1 MQSKT
6 SFFNRTLF
14 RKNLSRYWPL
24 WGFAS
29 FVGFLAP
36 AALLVRVIQS
46 GETSV
51 APLRVREI
59 YYYLLSDAVP
69 IVSIAYAILC
79 AMAVWSYLYNARSVG
94 MMHSLPIRREGLFLT
109 NLLSGLA
116 MMAIPYLVAGGL
128 GTLLFACCGGFDAW
142 GTLVTVLAVIA
153 QSVTF
158 FGLATFC
165 AFLTGNIFALPVLY
179 FLLNF
184 LAPLGDWLC
193 NLFARGFLF
202 GFTADYSGTVDFL
215 CPMVYLTQRLYV
227 NSEYETVRDSA
238 LEYQNRLTS
247 VTLENAWL
255 IAAYA
260 AAGLVFLALAYL
272 LYRRRESERAGDV
285 VAVRVFRPVFRFGVA
300 ALSALLGGRLLYAL
314 LWESFQAGDT
324 FTPVPLA
331 ICLIV
336 AGLIGYYAASML
348 LAKSLRVFR
357 GSAVGALCLVA
368 ACAAFCAG
376 MRYDL
381 FGIERRIPDQ
391 NEIAQLE
398 IYLAR
403 NTYYLTPEDQPE
415 LLSGAQDL
423 QRTLIAQ
430 KDLIRSNYETYRH
443 GGSSSDILTAAGTM
457 QGAETYRH
465 GGSSSDPDASTNI
478 RYVYTLKNGATV
490 ERFYTVSF
498 ARSDLQ
504 TSGSYANVM
513 DSFVNSPALRQARLR
528 WGDPEFHVESGSF
541 DSQSTGDYFNL
552 GTQECETL
560 LSAIARDA
568 ENGNW
573 GRYDWFE
580 DDGTAYA
587 MDLSFDFYRDLID
600 ERGTH
605 YQSYDSIYITVRPE
619 MTETKQALLDLNL
632 ATEQDF
638 VTWQELN
645 GITTEA

>member
-36 AALLVRVIQS
+36 AAALVRLAQS
-46 GETSV
+46 GSMSV
-51 APLRVREI
+51 EPLVVREG
-59 YYYLLSDAVP
+59 YYYLLGNAVP
-69 IVSIAYAILC
+69 IVSLVYAILC
-79 AMAVWSYLYNARSVG
+79 AMAVWSYLYNPRSVG

-128 GTLLFACCGGFDAW
+128 GTLLFACGGGFDAW
-142 GTLVTVLAVIA
+142 GTLATVLAVIA

-165 AFLTGNIFALPVLY
+165 AFLTGNIFALPALY

-285 VAVRVFRPVFRFGVA
+285 VAVRIFRPVFRFGVA

-324 FTPVPLA
+324 FTPVPMA
-331 ICLIV
+331 VCLIV

-398 IYLAR
+398 IYLAS

-443 GGSSSDILTAAGTM
+443 GST
-457 QGAETYRH
+457 
-465 GGSSSDPDASTNI
+465 SSDPDASTNI

-605 YQSYDSIYITVRPE
+605 YRSYDSIYITVRPE

>member
-59 YYYLLSDAVP
+59 YYYLVADAVP

-109 NLLSGLA
+109 NLISGLA
-116 MMAIPYLVAGGL
+116 MMAIPYLVAGVL
-128 GTLLFACCGGFDAW
+128 GTLIFACCGGFDAW
-142 GTLVTVLAVIA
+142 GTLATILAVIG

-430 KDLIRSNYETYRH
+430 KDLIRSNYETYRR
-443 GGSSSDILTAAGTM
+443 GSV
-457 QGAETYRH
+457 
-465 GGSSSDPDASTNI
+465 SSDPDASTNI

-605 YQSYDSIYITVRPE
+605 YRGYDSIYITVRPE

>member
-51 APLRVREI
+51 EPLVVREI
-59 YYYLLSDAVP
+59 YYYLVADAVP
-69 IVSIAYAILC
+69 IISLVYAILC

-324 FTPVPLA
+324 FTPVPMA
-331 ICLIV
+331 IFLIV

-368 ACAAFCAG
+368 ACVAFCAG

-381 FGIERRIPDQ
+381 FGIERRIPAEG
-391 NEIAQLE
+391 EIAQLE

-430 KDLIRSNYETYRH
+430 KDLIRSNY
-443 GGSSSDILTAAGTM
+443 
-457 QGAETYRH
+457 ETYRH

-528 WGDPEFHVESGSF
+528 WGDPEFHVESGWFSIQ
-541 DSQSTGDYFNL
+541 DGDDNFTL

-580 DDGTAYA
+580 DDQSAYA

-600 ERGTH
+600 EHGTH
-605 YQSYDSIYITVRPE
+605 YRSYDSIYITVRPE

>member
-116 MMAIPYLVAGGL
+116 MMAIPYLVAGVL

-142 GTLVTVLAVIA
+142 GTLATILAVIG

-314 LWESFQAGDT
+314 LWESFQVGDT
-324 FTPVPLA
+324 FTPVPLV

-368 ACAAFCAG
+368 ACVAFCAG

-391 NEIAQLE
+391 NEITQLE

-443 GGSSSDILTAAGTM
+443 GGSSSD
-457 QGAETYRH
+457 
-465 GGSSSDPDASTNI
+465 PDASTNI
-478 RYVYTLKNGATV
+478 RYIYTLKNGATV

-498 ARSDLQ
+498 ARSDL
-504 TSGSYANVM
+504 SVPGSYANAM
-513 DSFVNSPALRQARLR
+513 DAYVNSPALRQARLR
-528 WGDPEFHVESGSF
+528 WGDPEFHVESGWFSIQ
-541 DSQSTGDYFNL
+541 DGDDNFTL

>member
-59 YYYLLSDAVP
+59 YYYLVADAVP

-79 AMAVWSYLYNARSVG
+79 AMAVWSYLYHPRSVS

-142 GTLVTVLAVIA
+142 GTLATILAVIG

-391 NEIAQLE
+391 NEITQLE

-430 KDLIRSNYETYRH
+430 KDLIRSNY
-443 GGSSSDILTAAGTM
+443 
-457 QGAETYRH
+457 ETYRH

-600 ERGTH
+600 EHGTH
-605 YQSYDSIYITVRPE
+605 YRSYDSIYITVRPE

>member
-69 IVSIAYAILC
+69 IVSIAFAILC
-79 AMAVWSYLYNARSVG
+79 AMAVWSYLYHPRSVS

-142 GTLVTVLAVIA
+142 GTLATILAVIG

-260 AAGLVFLALAYL
+260 AAGLVFLTLAYL

-331 ICLIV
+331 VCLMV

-600 ERGTH
+600 EHGTH
-605 YQSYDSIYITVRPE
+605 YRGYDSIYITVRPE

>member
-59 YYYLLSDAVP
+59 YYYLVADAVP

-109 NLLSGLA
+109 NLISGLA

-142 GTLVTVLAVIA
+142 GTLATILAVIG

-314 LWESFQAGDT
+314 LWESFQVGDT

-368 ACAAFCAG
+368 ACVAFCAG

-381 FGIERRIPDQ
+381 FGIERRVPAQ
-391 NEIAQLE
+391 NEITQLE

-443 GGSSSDILTAAGTM
+443 GGSSSD
-457 QGAETYRH
+457 
-465 GGSSSDPDASTNI
+465 PDASTNI
-478 RYVYTLKNGATV
+478 RYIYTLKNGATV

-528 WGDPEFHVESGSF
+528 WGDPEFHVESGWFSIQ
-541 DSQSTGDYFNL
+541 DGDDNFTL

-600 ERGTH
+600 EHGTH
-605 YQSYDSIYITVRPE
+605 YRSYDSIYITVRPE

>member
-29 FVGFLAP
+29 SVAFLAP
-36 AALLVRVIQS
+36 APLLVRVIQS

-59 YYYLLSDAVP
+59 YYYLVADAVP

-142 GTLVTVLAVIA
+142 GTLATILAVIG

-179 FLLNF
+179 FLFNF

-368 ACAAFCAG
+368 ACVAFCAG

-391 NEIAQLE
+391 NEITQLE

-430 KDLIRSNYETYRH
+430 KDLIRRNYETYRH
-443 GGSSSDILTAAGTM
+443 GGT
-457 QGAETYRH
+457 
-465 GGSSSDPDASTNI
+465 SSDPDASTNI
-478 RYVYTLKNGATV
+478 RYIYTLKNGATV

-498 ARSDLQ
+498 ARSDL
-504 TSGSYANVM
+504 SVPGSYANVM

-528 WGDPEFHVESGSF
+528 WGDPEFHVESGWFSIQ
-541 DSQSTGDYFNL
+541 DGDDNFTL

>member
-59 YYYLLSDAVP
+59 YYYLVADAVP

-142 GTLVTVLAVIA
+142 GTLATILAVIG

-368 ACAAFCAG
+368 ACVAFCAG

-391 NEIAQLE
+391 NEITQLE

-443 GGSSSDILTAAGTM
+443 GST
-457 QGAETYRH
+457 
-465 GGSSSDPDASTNI
+465 SSDPDASTNI
-478 RYVYTLKNGATV
+478 RYIYTLKNGATV

-498 ARSDLQ
+498 ARSDL
-504 TSGSYANVM
+504 SVPGSYANAM
-513 DSFVNSPALRQARLR
+513 DAYVNSPALRQARLR
-528 WGDPEFHVESGSF
+528 WGDPEFHVESGWFSLQE
-541 DSQSTGDYFNL
+541 SGDNFAL
-552 GTQECETL
+552 GTQECERL
-560 LSAIARDA
+560 LSAIAQDA

-587 MDLSFDFYRDLID
+587 MDLSFDFYRDLTD

-605 YQSYDSIYITVRPE
+605 YQSCDSIYITVRPE

-645 GITTEA
+645 GIPTEA

>member
-51 APLRVREI
+51 EPLVVREI
-59 YYYLLSDAVP
+59 YYYLVADAVP

-142 GTLVTVLAVIA
+142 GTLATILAVIG

-314 LWESFQAGDT
+314 LWESFQVGDT

-368 ACAAFCAG
+368 ACVAFCAG

-391 NEIAQLE
+391 NEITQLE

-443 GGSSSDILTAAGTM
+443 GGSSSD
-457 QGAETYRH
+457 
-465 GGSSSDPDASTNI
+465 PDASTNI
-478 RYVYTLKNGATV
+478 RYIYTLKNGATV

-498 ARSDLQ
+498 ARSDL
-504 TSGSYANVM
+504 SVPGSYANAM
-513 DSFVNSPALRQARLR
+513 DAYVNSPALRQARLR
-528 WGDPEFHVESGSF
+528 WGDPEFHVESGWFSIQ
-541 DSQSTGDYFNL
+541 DGDDNFTL

>member
-51 APLRVREI
+51 EPLVVREG
-59 YYYLLSDAVP
+59 YYYLLGNAVP
-69 IVSIAYAILC
+69 IVSLVYAILC
-79 AMAVWSYLYNARSVG
+79 AMAVWSYLYNPRSVG

-238 LEYQNRLTS
+238 LEYQNLLTS

-314 LWESFQAGDT
+314 LWESFQAGNT
-324 FTPVPLA
+324 FSPVPMA
-331 ICLIV
+331 IFLIV

-368 ACAAFCAG
+368 ACVAFCAG

-381 FGIERRIPDQ
+381 FGIERRIPAEG
-391 NEIAQLE
+391 EIAQLE

-430 KDLIRSNYETYRH
+430 KDLIQRNYETYRH
-443 GGSSSDILTAAGTM
+443 GSV
-457 QGAETYRH
+457 
-465 GGSSSDPDASTNI
+465 SSDPDAYTNI
-478 RYVYTLKNGATV
+478 RYIYTLKNGATV
-490 ERFYTVSF
+490 ERFYVVSF

-504 TSGSYANVM
+504 TSGSYASVL
-513 DSFVNSPALRQARLR
+513 DAYVNSPGMRQARLR
-528 WGDPEFHVESGSF
+528 WNDPEFHMEGGAFNSR
-541 DSQSTGDYFNL
+541 STGDYFAL
-552 GTQECETL
+552 GTQECEGL
-560 LSAIARDA
+560 LSAIAKDA

-580 DDGTAYA
+580 DDQAAYA

-645 GITTEA
+645 GIVAEDMA

>member
-59 YYYLLSDAVP
+59 YYYLVADAVP

-142 GTLVTVLAVIA
+142 GTLATILAVIG

-368 ACAAFCAG
+368 ACVAFCAG

-391 NEIAQLE
+391 NEITQLE

-443 GGSSSDILTAAGTM
+443 GGSSSD
-457 QGAETYRH
+457 
-465 GGSSSDPDASTNI
+465 PDASTNI
-478 RYVYTLKNGATV
+478 RYIYTLKNGATV

-528 WGDPEFHVESGSF
+528 WGDPEFHVESGWFSIQ
-541 DSQSTGDYFNL
+541 DGDDNFTL

>member
-59 YYYLLSDAVP
+59 YYYLVADAVP

-79 AMAVWSYLYNARSVG
+79 AMAVWSYLYHPRSVG

-324 FTPVPLA
+324 FTPVPMA
-331 ICLIV
+331 IFLIV

-368 ACAAFCAG
+368 ACVAFCAG

-381 FGIERRIPDQ
+381 FGIERRIPAEG
-391 NEIAQLE
+391 EIAQLE

-443 GGSSSDILTAAGTM
+443 GGSSSD
-457 QGAETYRH
+457 
-465 GGSSSDPDASTNI
+465 PDASTNI
-478 RYVYTLKNGATV
+478 RYIYTLKNGATV

-498 ARSDLQ
+498 ARSDL
-504 TSGSYANVM
+504 SVPGSYANAM
-513 DSFVNSPALRQARLR
+513 DAYVNSPALRQARLR
-528 WGDPEFHVESGSF
+528 WGDPEFHVESGWFSIQ
-541 DSQSTGDYFNL
+541 DGDDNFTL

>member
-36 AALLVRVIQS
+36 AAALVRMAQS
-46 GETSV
+46 GSMSV
-51 APLRVREI
+51 EPLVVREG
-59 YYYLLSDAVP
+59 YYYLLGNAVP

-142 GTLVTVLAVIA
+142 GTLATVLAVIA

-165 AFLTGNIFALPVLY
+165 AFLTGNIFALPALY

-285 VAVRVFRPVFRFGVA
+285 VAVRIFRPVFRFGVA

-324 FTPVPLA
+324 FTPVPMA
-331 ICLIV
+331 VCLIV

-398 IYLAR
+398 IYLAN

-443 GGSSSDILTAAGTM
+443 GST
-457 QGAETYRH
+457 
-465 GGSSSDPDASTNI
+465 SSDPDASTNI

-605 YQSYDSIYITVRPE
+605 YRSYDSIYITVRPE

>member
-331 ICLIV
+331 ICLMV

-391 NEIAQLE
+391 NEITQLE

-423 QRTLIAQ
+423 QRTLIDQ
-430 KDLIRSNYETYRH
+430 KDLIQRNYETYRH
-443 GGSSSDILTAAGTM
+443 GS
-457 QGAETYRH
+457 
-465 GGSSSDPDASTNI
+465 SSSDPDAYTNI
-478 RYVYTLKNGATV
+478 RYIYTLKNGATV

-498 ARSDLQ
+498 ARSDL
-504 TSGSYANVM
+504 SVPGSYANAM
-513 DSFVNSPALRQARLR
+513 DAYVNSPALRQARLR
-528 WGDPEFHVESGSF
+528 WGDPEFHVESGWFSIQ
-541 DSQSTGDYFNL
+541 DGDDNFTL

>member
-59 YYYLLSDAVP
+59 YYYLVADAVP

-142 GTLVTVLAVIA
+142 GTLATILAVIG

-368 ACAAFCAG
+368 ACVAFCAG

-391 NEIAQLE
+391 NEITQLE

-443 GGSSSDILTAAGTM
+443 GGSSSD
-457 QGAETYRH
+457 
-465 GGSSSDPDASTNI
+465 PDASTNI

-513 DSFVNSPALRQARLR
+513 DAYVNSPALRQARLR
-528 WGDPEFHVESGSF
+528 WGDPEFHVESGWFSIQ
-541 DSQSTGDYFNL
+541 DGDDNFTL

-600 ERGTH
+600 EHGTH
-605 YQSYDSIYITVRPE
+605 YRSYDSIYITVRPE

>member
-59 YYYLLSDAVP
+59 YYYLVADAVP
-69 IVSIAYAILC
+69 IVSLVYAILC
-79 AMAVWSYLYNARSVG
+79 AMAVWSYLYNPRSVG

-443 GGSSSDILTAAGTM
+443 GGSSSD
-457 QGAETYRH
+457 
-465 GGSSSDPDASTNI
+465 PDASTNI

-605 YQSYDSIYITVRPE
+605 YRSYDSIYITVRPE

>member
-59 YYYLLSDAVP
+59 YYYLVADAVP

-79 AMAVWSYLYNARSVG
+79 AMAVWSYLYHPRSVS

-142 GTLVTVLAVIA
+142 GTLATILAVIG

-260 AAGLVFLALAYL
+260 AAGLVFLTLAYL

-331 ICLIV
+331 VCLMV

-415 LLSGAQDL
+415 LLAGAREL
-423 QRTLIAQ
+423 QHTLIDQ
-430 KDLIRSNYETYRH
+430 KDLIQRNYETYRH
-443 GGSSSDILTAAGTM
+443 GSV
-457 QGAETYRH
+457 
-465 GGSSSDPDASTNI
+465 SSDPDAYTNI
-478 RYVYTLKNGATV
+478 RYIYTLKNGATV
-490 ERFYTVSF
+490 ERFYVVSF

-504 TSGSYANVM
+504 TSGSYASVL
-513 DSFVNSPALRQARLR
+513 DAYVNSPGMRQARLR
-528 WGDPEFHVESGSF
+528 WNDPEFHMEGGAFNSR
-541 DSQSTGDYFNL
+541 STGDYFAL
-552 GTQECETL
+552 GTQECEGL
-560 LSAIARDA
+560 LAAIARDA

-580 DDGTAYA
+580 DDQSAYA

>member
-59 YYYLLSDAVP
+59 YYYLVADAVP

-79 AMAVWSYLYNARSVG
+79 AMAVWSYLYHPRSVS

-142 GTLVTVLAVIA
+142 GTLATILAVIG

-368 ACAAFCAG
+368 ACVAFCAG

-430 KDLIRSNYETYRH
+430 KDLIRSNY
-443 GGSSSDILTAAGTM
+443 
-457 QGAETYRH
+457 ETYRH

-528 WGDPEFHVESGSF
+528 WGDPEFHVESGWFSIQ
-541 DSQSTGDYFNL
+541 DGDDNFTL

-645 GITTEA
+645 GIAAEDLA

>member
-59 YYYLLSDAVP
+59 YYYLVADAVP

-142 GTLVTVLAVIA
+142 GTLATILAVIA

-260 AAGLVFLALAYL
+260 AAGLVFLTLAYL

-331 ICLIV
+331 ICLMV

-430 KDLIRSNYETYRH
+430 KDLIRSNY
-443 GGSSSDILTAAGTM
+443 
-457 QGAETYRH
+457 ETYRH

-600 ERGTH
+600 EHGTH
-605 YQSYDSIYITVRPE
+605 YRSYDSIYITVRPE

>member
-59 YYYLLSDAVP
+59 YYYLVADAVP

-79 AMAVWSYLYNARSVG
+79 AMAVWSYLYHPRSVS

-109 NLLSGLA
+109 NLISGLA
-116 MMAIPYLVAGGL
+116 MMAIPYLVAGVL
-128 GTLLFACCGGFDAW
+128 GTLIFACCGGFDAW
-142 GTLVTVLAVIA
+142 GTLATILAVIG

-260 AAGLVFLALAYL
+260 AAGLVFLTLAYL

-331 ICLIV
+331 VCLIV

-600 ERGTH
+600 EHGTH
-605 YQSYDSIYITVRPE
+605 YRGYDSIYITVRPE

>member
-79 AMAVWSYLYNARSVG
+79 AMAVWSYLYNPRSVG

-142 GTLVTVLAVIA
+142 GTLATILAVIG

-331 ICLIV
+331 ICLMV

-600 ERGTH
+600 EHGTH

>member
-1 MQSKT
+1 M
-6 SFFNRTLF
+6 
-14 RKNLSRYWPL
+14 
-24 WGFAS
+24 
-29 FVGFLAP
+29 
-36 AALLVRVIQS
+36 
-46 GETSV
+46 
-51 APLRVREI
+51 
-59 YYYLLSDAVP
+59 
-69 IVSIAYAILC
+69 
-79 AMAVWSYLYNARSVG
+79 
-94 MMHSLPIRREGLFLT
+94 
-109 NLLSGLA
+109 
-116 MMAIPYLVAGGL
+116 AGGL

-142 GTLVTVLAVIA
+142 GTLVTVLAVIG

-165 AFLTGNIFALPVLY
+165 AFLTGNIFALPALY

-443 GGSSSDILTAAGTM
+443 GST
-457 QGAETYRH
+457 
-465 GGSSSDPDASTNI
+465 SSDPDASTNI
-478 RYVYTLKNGATV
+478 RYIYTLKNGATV

-498 ARSDLQ
+498 ARSDL
-504 TSGSYANVM
+504 SVPGSYANAM
-513 DSFVNSPALRQARLR
+513 DAYVNSPALRQARLR
-528 WGDPEFHVESGSF
+528 WGDPEFHVESGWFSIQ
-541 DSQSTGDYFNL
+541 DGDDNFTL

-605 YQSYDSIYITVRPE
+605 YRSYDSIYITVRPE

>member
-36 AALLVRVIQS
+36 AAALVRMAQS
-46 GETSV
+46 GSMSV
-51 APLRVREI
+51 EPLVVREG
-59 YYYLLSDAVP
+59 YYYLLGNAVP
-69 IVSIAYAILC
+69 IASLVYAILC
-79 AMAVWSYLYNARSVG
+79 AMAVWSYLYNPRSVG
-94 MMHSLPIRREGLFLT
+94 MMHSLPIRREGLFLA

-142 GTLVTVLAVIA
+142 GTLATVLAVIA

-165 AFLTGNIFALPVLY
+165 AFLTGNIFALPALY

-202 GFTADYSGTVDFL
+202 GFTADYSGSVDFL
-215 CPMVYLTQRLYV
+215 CPVVYLTQRLYV

-368 ACAAFCAG
+368 ACVAFCAG

-391 NEIAQLE
+391 NEITQLE

-443 GGSSSDILTAAGTM
+443 GST
-457 QGAETYRH
+457 
-465 GGSSSDPDASTNI
+465 SSDPDAYTNI
-478 RYVYTLKNGATV
+478 RYIYTLKNGATV

-498 ARSDLQ
+498 ARSDL
-504 TSGSYANVM
+504 SVPGSYANAM
-513 DSFVNSPALRQARLR
+513 DAYVNSPALRQARLR
-528 WGDPEFHVESGSF
+528 WGDPEFHVESGWFSLQE
-541 DSQSTGDYFNL
+541 SGDNFAL
-552 GTQECETL
+552 GTQECERL

-587 MDLSFDFYRDLID
+587 MDLSFDFYRDLTD
-600 ERGTH
+600 EHGTH

-645 GITTEA
+645 GITTDA

>member
-36 AALLVRVIQS
+36 AAALVRMAQS
-46 GETSV
+46 GSMSV
-51 APLRVREI
+51 EPLVVREG
-59 YYYLLSDAVP
+59 YYYLLGNAVP
-69 IVSIAYAILC
+69 IASLVYAILC
-79 AMAVWSYLYNARSVG
+79 AMAVWSYLYNPRSVG
-94 MMHSLPIRREGLFLT
+94 MMHSLPIRREGLFLA

-142 GTLVTVLAVIA
+142 GTLVTILAVIG

-179 FLLNF
+179 FLFHF
-184 LAPLGDWLC
+184 LPPLGDWLC

-314 LWESFQAGDT
+314 IWESFRAGDT
-324 FTPVPLA
+324 FTPVPMA
-331 ICLIV
+331 VCLIV

-376 MRYDL
+376 MRFDL
-381 FGIERRIPDQ
+381 FGIERRVPAQ
-391 NEIAQLE
+391 SEIAQLE
-398 IYLAR
+398 IYLAS

-443 GGSSSDILTAAGTM
+443 GST
-457 QGAETYRH
+457 
-465 GGSSSDPDASTNI
+465 SSDPDAYTNI
-478 RYVYTLKNGATV
+478 RYIYTLKNGATV

-498 ARSDLQ
+498 ARSDL
-504 TSGSYANVM
+504 SVPGSYANAM
-513 DSFVNSPALRQARLR
+513 DAYVNSPALRQARLR

-587 MDLSFDFYRDLID
+587 MDLSFDFYRDLTD
-600 ERGTH
+600 EHGTH

>member
-51 APLRVREI
+51 EPLVVREG
-59 YYYLLSDAVP
+59 YYYLLGNAVP
-69 IVSIAYAILC
+69 IVSLVYAILC
-79 AMAVWSYLYNARSVG
+79 AMAVWSYLYNPRSVG

-153 QSVTF
+153 QGVTF

-238 LEYQNRLTS
+238 LEYQNLLTS

-314 LWESFQAGDT
+314 LWESFQAGNT
-324 FTPVPLA
+324 FSPVPMA
-331 ICLIV
+331 IFLIV

-368 ACAAFCAG
+368 ACVAFCAG

-381 FGIERRIPDQ
+381 FGIERRIPAEG
-391 NEIAQLE
+391 EIAQLE

-430 KDLIRSNYETYRH
+430 KDLIQRNYETYRH
-443 GGSSSDILTAAGTM
+443 GSV
-457 QGAETYRH
+457 
-465 GGSSSDPDASTNI
+465 SSDPDAYTNI
-478 RYVYTLKNGATV
+478 RYIYTLKNGATV
-490 ERFYTVSF
+490 ERFYVVSF

-504 TSGSYANVM
+504 TSGSYASVL
-513 DSFVNSPALRQARLR
+513 DAYVNSPGMRQARLR
-528 WGDPEFHVESGSF
+528 WNDPEFHMEGGAFNSR
-541 DSQSTGDYFNL
+541 STGDYFAL
-552 GTQECETL
+552 GTQECEGL
-560 LSAIARDA
+560 LSAIAKDA

-580 DDGTAYA
+580 DDQAAYA

-619 MTETKQALLDLNL
+619 MTETKQALLDQNL

>member
-59 YYYLLSDAVP
+59 YYYLVADAVP

-142 GTLVTVLAVIA
+142 GTLATILAVIG

-331 ICLIV
+331 ICLMV

-368 ACAAFCAG
+368 ACVAFCAG

-391 NEIAQLE
+391 NEITQLE

-443 GGSSSDILTAAGTM
+443 GST
-457 QGAETYRH
+457 
-465 GGSSSDPDASTNI
+465 SSDPDAYTNI
-478 RYVYTLKNGATV
+478 RYIYTLKNGATV

-528 WGDPEFHVESGSF
+528 WGDPEFHVESGWFSIQ
-541 DSQSTGDYFNL
+541 DGDDNFTL

-600 ERGTH
+600 EHGTH
-605 YQSYDSIYITVRPE
+605 YRSYDSIYITVRPE

>member
-59 YYYLLSDAVP
+59 YYYLVADAVP

-142 GTLVTVLAVIA
+142 GTLATILAVIG

-331 ICLIV
+331 ICLMV

-368 ACAAFCAG
+368 ACVAFCAG

-381 FGIERRIPDQ
+381 FGIERRIPDGS
-391 NEIAQLE
+391 EIAQLE
-398 IYLAR
+398 LYVAN

-415 LLSGAQDL
+415 LLAGAQEL
-423 QRTLIAQ
+423 QRTLIDQ
-430 KDLIRSNYETYRH
+430 KFLIESNYETYRH
-443 GGSSSDILTAAGTM
+443 GST
-457 QGAETYRH
+457 
-465 GGSSSDPDASTNI
+465 SSDPDVYANI
-478 RYVYTLKNGATV
+478 RYVYTLKSGAAV
-490 ERFYTVSF
+490 ERFYTVAF

-504 TSGSYANVM
+504 QPGSYAGVL
-513 DSFVNSPALRQARLR
+513 DAYVNSPALRQARLR
-528 WGDPEFHVESGSF
+528 WGDPEFHVESGWFSIQ
-541 DSQSTGDYFNL
+541 DGDDNFTL

>member
-59 YYYLLSDAVP
+59 YYYLVADAVP

-79 AMAVWSYLYNARSVG
+79 AMAVWSYLYHPRSVS

-142 GTLVTVLAVIA
+142 GTLATVLAVIA

-165 AFLTGNIFALPVLY
+165 AFLTGNIFALPALY

-202 GFTADYSGTVDFL
+202 GFTADYSGSVDFL
-215 CPMVYLTQRLYV
+215 CPVVYLTQRLYV

-368 ACAAFCAG
+368 ACVAFCAG
-376 MRYDL
+376 MRFDL
-381 FGIERRIPDQ
+381 FGIERRVPGK

-398 IYLAR
+398 IYLAN

-443 GGSSSDILTAAGTM
+443 GST
-457 QGAETYRH
+457 
-465 GGSSSDPDASTNI
+465 SSDPDAYTNI
-478 RYVYTLKNGATV
+478 RYIYTLKNGATV

-513 DSFVNSPALRQARLR
+513 DAYVNSPALRQARLR
-528 WGDPEFHVESGSF
+528 WSDPEFRVEGGWFDNLNSGDNF
-541 DSQSTGDYFNL
+541 AL
-552 GTQECETL
+552 GTQECERL
-560 LSAIARDA
+560 LAAIARDA

-580 DDGTAYA
+580 NDETAYA
-587 MDLSFDFYRDLID
+587 LDLGFTFSRDLVD
-600 ERGTH
+600 EHGTH
-605 YQSYDSIYITVRPE
+605 YQGYDSIHITVRPE
-619 MTETKQALLDLNL
+619 MTETRQALLDLNL
-632 ATEQDF
+632 AAEQDF
-638 VTWQELN
+638 VTWRELN
-645 GITTEA
+645 GIAAEDLA

>member
-59 YYYLLSDAVP
+59 YYYLVADAVP

-79 AMAVWSYLYNARSVG
+79 AMAVWNYLYHPRSVG

-116 MMAIPYLVAGGL
+116 MMAIPYLVAGVL
-128 GTLLFACCGGFDAW
+128 GTLLFTCCGGFDAW
-142 GTLVTVLAVIA
+142 GTLATILAVIG
-153 QSVTF
+153 QSVAF

-179 FLLNF
+179 FLFNF

-202 GFTADYSGTVDFL
+202 GFTADYSGSVDFL
-215 CPMVYLTQRLYV
+215 CPVVYLTQRLYV
-227 NSEYETVRDSA
+227 SSEYETVRASA
-238 LEYQNRLTS
+238 LEYQNLLTS

-314 LWESFQAGDT
+314 IWESFQAGDT
-324 FTPVPLA
+324 FTPVPMA

-368 ACAAFCAG
+368 ACVAFCAG
-376 MRYDL
+376 MRFDL
-381 FGIERRIPDQ
+381 FGIESRIPDQ

-398 IYLAR
+398 IYLAN

-430 KDLIRSNYETYRH
+430 KDLIRSNYENYYHRDAY
-443 GGSSSDILTAAGTM
+443 SAD
-457 QGAETYRH
+457 
-465 GGSSSDPDASTNI
+465 DPDAYTNI
-478 RYVYTLKNGATV
+478 RYIYTLKNGATM

-498 ARSDLQ
+498 PRSAL
-504 TSGSYANVM
+504 SEPGSYANVM

-528 WGDPEFHVESGSF
+528 WGDPEFHVESGWFSIQ
-541 DSQSTGDYFNL
+541 DGDDNFTL

-587 MDLSFDFYRDLID
+587 MDLAFDFYRDLID
-600 ERGTH
+600 EHGTH

>member
-59 YYYLLSDAVP
+59 YYYLVADAVP

-79 AMAVWSYLYNARSVG
+79 AMAVWSYLYHPRSVS

-142 GTLVTVLAVIA
+142 GTLATVLAVIG

-202 GFTADYSGTVDFL
+202 GFTADYSGSVDFL
-215 CPMVYLTQRLYV
+215 CPVVYLTQRLYV

-260 AAGLVFLALAYL
+260 AAGLVFLTLAYL

-368 ACAAFCAG
+368 ACVAFCAG

-381 FGIERRIPDQ
+381 FGIESRIPDKS
-391 NEIAQLE
+391 EITQLE
-398 IYLAR
+398 IYLAN
-403 NTYYLTPEDQPE
+403 NTYYLTPEEQPE

-443 GGSSSDILTAAGTM
+443 GST
-457 QGAETYRH
+457 
-465 GGSSSDPDASTNI
+465 SSDPDAYTNI
-478 RYVYTLKNGATV
+478 RYIYTLKNGATV

-498 ARSDLQ
+498 ARSDL
-504 TSGSYANVM
+504 SVPGSYASAM
-513 DSFVNSPALRQARLR
+513 DAYVNSPALRQARLR
-528 WGDPEFHVESGSF
+528 WGDPEFHVESGWFSLQE
-541 DSQSTGDYFNL
+541 SGDNFAL
-552 GTQECETL
+552 GTQECERL
-560 LSAIARDA
+560 LSAIAQDA

-587 MDLSFDFYRDLID
+587 MDLSFDFYRDRID
-600 ERGTH
+600 EHGTH

>member
-59 YYYLLSDAVP
+59 YYYLVADAVP

-79 AMAVWSYLYNARSVG
+79 AMAVWSYLYHPRSVS

-142 GTLVTVLAVIA
+142 GTLATILAVIG

-443 GGSSSDILTAAGTM
+443 GGSSSD
-457 QGAETYRH
+457 
-465 GGSSSDPDASTNI
+465 PDASTNI

-600 ERGTH
+600 ECGTH
-605 YQSYDSIYITVRPE
+605 YRSYDSIYITVRPE

>member
-69 IVSIAYAILC
+69 IVSIAFAILC
-79 AMAVWSYLYNARSVG
+79 AMAVWSYLYNPRSVG

-142 GTLVTVLAVIA
+142 GTLATILAVIG

-331 ICLIV
+331 ICLMV

-478 RYVYTLKNGATV
+478 RYIYTLKNGATV

-600 ERGTH
+600 EHGTH
-605 YQSYDSIYITVRPE
+605 YRGYDSIYITVRPE

>member
-59 YYYLLSDAVP
+59 YYYLVADAVP

-142 GTLVTVLAVIA
+142 GTLATILAVIG

-368 ACAAFCAG
+368 ACVAFCAG

-391 NEIAQLE
+391 NEITQLE

-443 GGSSSDILTAAGTM
+443 GS
-457 QGAETYRH
+457 
-465 GGSSSDPDASTNI
+465 SSSDPDASTNI
-478 RYVYTLKNGATV
+478 RYIYTLKNGATV

-498 ARSDLQ
+498 ARSDL
-504 TSGSYANVM
+504 SVPGSYANAM
-513 DSFVNSPALRQARLR
+513 DAYVNSPALRQARLR
-528 WGDPEFHVESGSF
+528 WGDPEFHVESGWFSIQ
-541 DSQSTGDYFNL
+541 DGDDNFTL

>member
-59 YYYLLSDAVP
+59 YYYLVADAVP

-79 AMAVWSYLYNARSVG
+79 AMAVWSYLYHPRSVS

-109 NLLSGLA
+109 NLISGLA

-142 GTLVTVLAVIA
+142 GTLATILAVIG

-314 LWESFQAGDT
+314 LWESFQVGDT

-368 ACAAFCAG
+368 ACVAFCAG

-381 FGIERRIPDQ
+381 FGIERRIPAQ
-391 NEIAQLE
+391 SEITQLE

-443 GGSSSDILTAAGTM
+443 G
-457 QGAETYRH
+457 
-465 GGSSSDPDASTNI
+465 SSSDPDASTNI

-513 DSFVNSPALRQARLR
+513 DAYVNSPALRQARLR
-528 WGDPEFHVESGSF
+528 WGDPEFHVESGWFSIQ
-541 DSQSTGDYFNL
+541 DGDDNFTL